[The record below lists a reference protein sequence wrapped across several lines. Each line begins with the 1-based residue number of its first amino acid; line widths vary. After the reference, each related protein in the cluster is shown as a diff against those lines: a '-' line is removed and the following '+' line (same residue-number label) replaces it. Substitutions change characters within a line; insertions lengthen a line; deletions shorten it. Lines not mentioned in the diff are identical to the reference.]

1 MKKKLL
7 FLCTGNSCRSQM
19 AEGLG
24 KKYLD
29 NYIVRSAGTCPE
41 EVNSNAINSMKE
53 IGIDISNNKSKKID
67 MDKLNNF
74 DLVITLC
81 GDAKDKCPVI
91 NLDKHIHWNIS
102 DPAKFK
108 GSFEKVRLKY
118 SEIRNIIYNNIKLLK
133 DKLNNN

>member
-1 MKKKLL
+1 
-7 FLCTGNSCRSQM
+7 M

-29 NYIVRSAGTCPE
+29 NYIVRSAGIYPE

-53 IGIDISNNKSKKID
+53 IGIDISQKKSKKID
-67 MDKLNNF
+67 INKLNRC

-81 GDAKDKCPVI
+81 GDVKDKCLIV
-91 NLDKHIHWNIS
+91 DSSKHIHWNIS

-108 GSFEKVRLKY
+108 GSFEEVRLKY
-118 SEIRNIIYNNIKLLK
+118 SEVRNIIYNNIKSLES
-133 DKLNNN
+133 KL

>member
-24 KKYLD
+24 IKYLD
-29 NYIVRSAGTCPE
+29 NYIVRSAGIYPE

-53 IGIDISNNKSKKID
+53 IGIDISQKKSKKID
-67 MDKLNNF
+67 INKLNRC

-81 GDAKDKCPVI
+81 GDVKDKCPIV
-91 NLDKHIHWNIS
+91 DSSKHLHWDIS
-102 DPAKFK
+102 DPAKFR
-108 GSFEKVRLKY
+108 GSSKQVKLKF
-118 SEIRNIIYNNIKLLK
+118 SEIRNIIYNNIILLK